1 MYRSAFW
8 KVKVDLGNWEMGQVD
23 SNMYVGCIH
32 HRFSIRA
39 LLPTMKYSAAPVDL
53 LGCHN
58 WVKGAPSSQ
67 WEEAKD
73 SAEHS
78 AIHRTTPA
86 IRDYPAQGQA
96 EKTCWGCIWSID
108 QRANPQQKWK
118 EGPGHSGK
126 GLGM

>member
-8 KVKVDLGNWEMGQVD
+8 KVKVDLGNWEMGRVG
-23 SNMYVGCIH
+23 SNVYVGCTH

-39 LLPTMKYSAAPVDL
+39 LLPTMKHSAVPVDI

-67 WEEAKD
+67 WVEAKGA
-73 SAEHS
+73 AERF
-78 AIHRTTPA
+78 AVHRTTPA
-86 IRDYPAQGQA
+86 IKCYPAQGQA
-96 EKTCWGCIWSID
+96 EKPCRGCIWSID
-108 QRANPQQKWK
+108 PRANPQQKWK

-126 GLGM
+126 GLGV